1 MSDVKQS
8 TISFINNL
16 PDNITLDDIL
26 DALTLR
32 KKILQGIQN
41 LDDEDYISDE
51 DMQKI
56 IDNRLK
62 AQ

>member
-8 TISFINNL
+8 TISLINNL
-16 PDNITLDDIL
+16 PDNTTLDDII

-32 KKILQGIQN
+32 KKILQGLQN

-62 AQ
+62 TQ